1 VEHSRT
7 TVVIADD
14 HPVFRRGLRMI
25 IEADADL
32 KIVAEAEDGISA
44 LARVR
49 EAEPEV
55 AVLDVDMPGAGGFDV
70 VRELRKLNLHT
81 QIIFLTMYKDEG
93 LFNKAMDLG
102 IKGYILK
109 DSAIAD
115 IVAGIKAAA
124 AGENYISPPLMT
136 FLVNRSTRRA
146 ALVQQQPALNDLT
159 PTERRVLTLI
169 AEQKTSRDI
178 AAELFIS
185 VRTVER
191 HRLNICTK
199 LDIHGSNALLK
210 FALENKHQLL

>member
-1 VEHSRT
+1 
-7 TVVIADD
+7 
-14 HPVFRRGLRMI
+14 MI
-25 IEADADL
+25 IEADPDL
-32 KIVAEAEDGISA
+32 EIVAEAEDGPTA
-44 LARVR
+44 LARIR

-70 VRELRKLNLHT
+70 VRELQELNLHT
-81 QIIFLTMYKDEG
+81 QVIFLTMYKDEG

-102 IKGYILK
+102 VKGYILK

-124 AGENYISPPLMT
+124 AGQNYISPPLMT

-146 ALVQQQPALNDLT
+146 ALVQQQPSLNDLT
-159 PTERRVLTLI
+159 PTERRILTLI
-169 AEQKTSRDI
+169 AGQKTSRDI

-199 LDIHGSNALLK
+199 LNIHGSNALLK